1 MVVVVVIVVVVTDI
15 VDIVAFVVVV
25 VYVVRE
31 DVEQIV
37 REWQWQ
43 MHGMV
48 MVFADIR
55 RRYE

>member
-1 MVVVVVIVVVVTDI
+1 MIVVVVTDI
-15 VDIVAFVVVV
+15 VDIVAVVVVV

-55 RRYE
+55 GRYE